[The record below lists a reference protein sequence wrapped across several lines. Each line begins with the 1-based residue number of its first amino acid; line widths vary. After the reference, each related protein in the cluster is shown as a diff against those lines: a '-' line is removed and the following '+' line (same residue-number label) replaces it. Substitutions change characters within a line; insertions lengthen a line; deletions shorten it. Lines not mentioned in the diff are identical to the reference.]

1 MTPRRL
7 LLSIT
12 LLVGL
17 IIGVTCAVF
26 ISTFDLNDYRTTLEE
41 SLSDALAQPVK
52 LGAGHMAPGFGLAI
66 TYDGIV
72 IGDDATEP
80 LLTARQLMFKVR
92 LLSLLALRVD
102 FSHVSLLQPVLRLNT
117 VENSLAN
124 GTGGTPGAQRN
135 FQTLIHSLRIRDGK
149 IIWNGGSAQ
158 QPHSVVLDQL
168 NAAVSNLAFD
178 RPIKL
183 QLQTRI
189 NDNGDTIP
197 LQAVGT
203 ITLPRQADWRQIVTD
218 LEIRAE
224 ALPAA
229 RFNQFLPPDISL
241 AADGP
246 FTLRLELDGSPRS
259 GLRTAAQLSA
269 KKSRLTLPN
278 QGTLPLAELALAGVW
293 TTGKE
298 QRIDQLRLTTGTA
311 VVAGEVVFSGPA
323 ENPYCAGRLSGT
335 IPELNDFLPALQN
348 WLPAEAVASGAFG
361 GQLHCSEFTF
371 AGPLSAWHGPW
382 RELPIKSAALRLS
395 NLAVPLPDDLSLTAG
410 QVSID
415 FKDDILTFTDGH
427 GRLSNQPLNFSGTV
441 THPATDGALDLFLDT
456 TLSSAV
462 LTTLPFNLPAALVLG
477 GNIPLIVRLGG
488 QLTAPEIRLVADL
501 TPFAADWDA
510 YPLKRVDEPGRFT
523 ATLTAIDPE
532 QWRGDALLEVPLIT
546 LAIDG
551 TRQRGGDQ
559 IFQLNI
565 AAPDTPLSRFTALLP
580 ELTTLRP
587 VGTISGNYQLS
598 GATGQPTHQAG
609 TLRLNAVGVSLHG
622 IVADISALNGVLN
635 ITPEQLDGNGLT
647 AVIGASPAA
656 FDLHVADLSAP
667 VADIALRVPQMRADE
682 LIFYSPTRTLH
693 DLDARLR
700 IGAEHIEFSRVNVR
714 LPAGTAATV
723 TGYADWHDQVRVKL
737 DIAGKWADVDEIIG
751 LWSDP
756 HAPRA
761 TVTPAAALPTAP
773 HVQQHHDVFVDIAV
787 KADNGVI
794 KNFTFRDAEARIVWR
809 DDKLIIHPLTFS
821 GDPGFC
827 TGQVIFESHQGARSR
842 LRVSG
847 YGSDF
852 AAATVY
858 ERLLQKNAPLSGN
871 MISGFYLDGLLN
883 GTFIDTLDGGV
894 SLRIKDGVLRRFKVL
909 SKVFSILNISQIFQF
924 QLPDMAREG
933 MPFERLDASFRI
945 TDGVLHTEDLFIK
958 SNAMNLSLIGDIN
971 LANETL
977 DLVMGVKPLRTVDRI
992 ITQIPL
998 AGWILTGEEKA
1009 LITAQFKVTGAS
1021 DDPKVEAI
1029 PITSLS
1035 DTVFGIFKRVFG
1047 LPAKVVTDVG
1057 EFIKQKQ

>member
-7 LLSIT
+7 LLSIA

-17 IIGVTCAVF
+17 IIGVACAVF
-26 ISTFDLNDYRTTLEE
+26 ISTFDINDYRATLEK
-41 SLSDALAQPVK
+41 SLSEALAQPVK

-117 VENSLAN
+117 VANSLTN
-124 GTGGTPGAQRN
+124 GTGVTLGAQSTL
-135 FQTLIHSLRIRDGK
+135 QTLIHSLRIHDGK

-158 QPHSVVLDQL
+158 QPHSVVLDQM

-189 NDNGDTIP
+189 NSNGDTIP
-197 LQAVGT
+197 LQAVGK
-203 ITLPRQADWRQIVTD
+203 ITLPRQADWHQLVTD
-218 LEIRAE
+218 LEIRAA

-229 RFNQFLPPDISL
+229 MFNQFLPPDITL

-246 FTLRLELDGSPRS
+246 FTLRLELDGSPHS
-259 GLRTAAQLSA
+259 GLRTAAQLNA
-269 KKSRLTLPN
+269 KKPRLILPN

-298 QRIDQLRLTTGTA
+298 QRIDQLRLTTGAA
-311 VVAGEVVFSGPA
+311 VVAGEIVLSGPA
-323 ENPYCAGRLSGT
+323 DNRYCAGRLSGT
-335 IPELNDFLPALQN
+335 IPELNNFQSALQN
-348 WLPAEAVASGAFG
+348 WLPAEAVDSGALG
-361 GQLHCSEFTF
+361 GQLECSEFSF
-371 AGPLSAWHGPW
+371 AGELSAWQGPW

-395 NLAVPLPDDLSLTAG
+395 NLAVPLPDGLSFTAG
-410 QVSID
+410 ELSID
-415 FKDDILTFTDGH
+415 FRNDILTFSDGH
-427 GRLSNQPLNFSGTV
+427 GRLAKQPLSFSGTV
-441 THPATDGALDLFLDT
+441 THPATEGTLDLFLDT
-456 TLSSAV
+456 TVSSDV
-462 LTTLPFNLPAALVLG
+462 LTTLPFNLPAALALS
-477 GNIPLIVRLGG
+477 GNIPLTARLGG
-488 QLTAPEIRLVADL
+488 QLTSPEIRLVADL
-501 TPFAADWDA
+501 TPFAVSRDA
-510 YPLKRVDEPGRFT
+510 HPLKRVDEPGRFT
-523 ATLTAIDPE
+523 ATLTATDPE
-532 QWRGDALLEVPLIT
+532 RWRGDALLEIPLIT

-559 IFQLNI
+559 TFQLNI
-565 AAPDTPLSRFTALLP
+565 AAPATPVSRFTTLLP
-580 ELTTLRP
+580 ELATLRP
-587 VGTISGNYQLS
+587 AGTISGNYRLS
-598 GATGQPTHQAG
+598 GAAGQPTRHAG
-609 TLRLNAVGVSLHG
+609 TLQLNAVGVSLHG
-622 IVADISALNGVLN
+622 VVADISALNGVIN
-635 ITPEQLDGNGLT
+635 ITPEQLDGTGLT

-656 FDLHVADLSAP
+656 FDLHVADLTAP
-667 VADIALRVPQMRADE
+667 VIDIDLRVPQIRGDE

-700 IGAEHIEFSRVNVR
+700 ISAEHIEFSRVSVR
-714 LPAGTAATV
+714 LPAGTSATV
-723 TGYADWHDQVRVKL
+723 TGYADWHDQVKVKL

-756 HAPRA
+756 HAPHA
-761 TVTPAAALPTAP
+761 ALTPTAALPAVP
-773 HVQQHHDVFVDIAV
+773 HVQKNHDVFVDIAV
-787 KADNGVI
+787 KAENGVI

-809 DDKLIIHPLTFS
+809 DNRLIIHPLTFS

-827 TGQVIFESHQGARSR
+827 TGQVIFENHPGARSR

-858 ERLLQKNAPLSGN
+858 ERLLQKKAPLSGN

-883 GTFIDTLDGGV
+883 GTFIDTLNGGV
-894 SLRIKDGVLRRFKVL
+894 SLRIKDGVLRRFKIL
-909 SKVFSILNISQIFQF
+909 SKVFSILNVSQIFQF

-933 MPFERLDASFRI
+933 MPFERLDASFKI

-971 LANETL
+971 LANKTL
-977 DLVMGVKPLRTVDRI
+977 ALVMGVKPLRTVDRI

-1021 DDPKVEAI
+1021 DEPTVEAI

-1035 DTVFGIFKRVFG
+1035 DTVFGIFKRIFG

-1057 EFIKQKQ
+1057 EFIKQ